1 MATPGFPILGMQLGG
16 GGVIELVSKMKLYQ
30 VRELKTMHKS
40 FNILGYGIYRILI
53 LGYLSLK
60 YLLPPHQS
68 SFLFIFIFSSYANF
82 LKSLVAVIVMLSNL
96 SLFGPDEQ
104 LNSWIIN

>member
-60 YLLPPHQS
+60 YLLPPS
-68 SFLFIFIFSSYANF
+68 PFLFFIHFHF
-82 LKSLVAVIVMLSNL
+82 
-96 SLFGPDEQ
+96 
-104 LNSWIIN
+104 

>member
-60 YLLPPHQS
+60 YLPPLTIPLFYS
-68 SFLFIFIFSSYANF
+68 FSFL
-82 LKSLVAVIVMLSNL
+82 VHMLT
-96 SLFGPDEQ
+96 F
-104 LNSWIIN
+104 